1 MSKKSVVK
9 KVVDKT
15 KEDNERGARHDLIE
29 ELFYDLHRSRKQVYW
44 MNFIRGLFFGFG
56 SVLGGTIL
64 VAIAVWIM
72 SQFVDWPGVGD
83 FFTQLRDSLQ
93 SRSR

>member
-1 MSKKSVVK
+1 MSKKNVVK
-9 KVVDKT
+9 KVIDKT

-64 VAIAVWIM
+64 VAIAVWII
-72 SQFVDWPGVGD
+72 SQFVDWPGIGD
-83 FFTQLRDSLQ
+83 YFEGLRDTLQ
-93 SRSR
+93 SRPR

>member
-1 MSKKSVVK
+1 MSKKGVVK
-9 KVVDKT
+9 KVIDKA

-72 SQFVDWPGVGD
+72 SQFVDWPGIGD
-83 FFTQLRDSLQ
+83 FFTQLRDALQ

>member
-1 MSKKSVVK
+1 MSKKSVAK
-9 KVVDKT
+9 KVIDRT

-29 ELFYDLHRSRKQVYW
+29 ELFYDFHQSRKQVYL

-64 VAIAVWIM
+64 VAIAVWVM
-72 SQFVDWPGVGD
+72 SQFVDWPGIGD
-83 FFTQLRDSLQ
+83 YFESLRDTLQ
-93 SRSR
+93 TRPR